1 MRTRPFMA
9 RRNVTV
15 LKDTWWMHTHAR
27 ESPLSLEKI
36 HLPHYEL
43 QTKCCNAAN
52 FYNMLSQGM
61 PARKSRNRA
70 LGWRETLNNAL
81 HTSQHTELDDNMKE
95 HLNRTACGFF
105 SSNCSTPSRQQHCS
119 DDPIMSCFLLVR
131 LLMNHQGKHFPARR
145 MQESGSCTA
154 RRLPLEES
162 LWSSSGRKGECS
174 RGMCMSAST
183 GIYWGRT
190 CIASKDWTSAIFVC
204 RGDWG
209 LRCCSVW
216 ESIQTIY
223 SHCTRPAVPGLLSLC
238 CEVLLVIASAPHF
251 SKSSTGKWCC
261 ISLNDLLST
270 TASLT
275 SLPVRGRVSY
285 QISSYQHVKG
295 KHWLSCLGSS
305 KLLHSTS
312 PGVMHC
318 QSCSCGLPGEEGR
331 EQSCLWC
338 FAVQH

>member
-1 MRTRPFMA
+1 
-9 RRNVTV
+9 
-15 LKDTWWMHTHAR
+15 MHTHAR

-174 RGMCMSAST
+174 MSGACACQHPQGFIGAEPALQAKT
-183 GIYWGRT
+183 EPMPFL
-190 CIASKDWTSAIFVC
+190 SAE
-204 RGDWG
+204 GTEG
-209 LRCCSVW
+209 
-216 ESIQTIY
+216 
-223 SHCTRPAVPGLLSLC
+223 
-238 CEVLLVIASAPHF
+238 SAAAAY
-251 SKSSTGKWCC
+251 GKAFKPF
-261 ISLNDLLST
+261 IPTAPDLLF
-270 TASLT
+270 
-275 SLPVRGRVSY
+275 
-285 QISSYQHVKG
+285 QD
-295 KHWLSCLGSS
+295 SC
-305 KLLHSTS
+305 HSAARF
-312 PGVMHC
+312 C
-318 QSCSCGLPGEEGR
+318 
-331 EQSCLWC
+331 W
-338 FAVQH
+338 